1 MAGFSDIVSGP
12 SIVEWVAQRLKATYN
27 APQGIGLVK
36 DGEIVA
42 GVVFDEYNGANINIA
57 VASDGSRKWL
67 NRSFLWAVF
76 DYAFA
81 VCKVKRVTALIAET
95 NEASQRF
102 CQHVG
107 FTHEA
112 TLEDAHVDGDI
123 LIYRLF
129 RHECRW
135 R

>member
-1 MAGFSDIVSGP
+1 MIVSGP
-12 SIVEWVAQRLKATYN
+12 HVVEWVAKRLKATYN
-27 APQGIGLVK
+27 QPQGIGLDK
-36 DGEIVA
+36 DGHLVA
-42 GVVFDEYNGANINIA
+42 GVVFDEFNGANINIA

-67 NRSFLWAVF
+67 TRSFLWAVF
-76 DYAFA
+76 DYAFH

-95 NEASQRF
+95 NEESQRF
-102 CQHVG
+102 CSHVG

-112 TLEDAHVDGDI
+112 TLKDAHVDGDI

-129 RHECRW
+129 REACKW